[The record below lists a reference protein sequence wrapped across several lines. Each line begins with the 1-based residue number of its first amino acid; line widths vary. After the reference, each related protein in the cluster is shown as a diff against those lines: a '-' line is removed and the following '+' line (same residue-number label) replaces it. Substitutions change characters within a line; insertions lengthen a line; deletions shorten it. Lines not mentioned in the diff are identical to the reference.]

1 MTTTQTDR
9 PTVKLRPGKGCRLA
23 EGDRLPGPAAFN
35 PAGTIAARLIDADP
49 ETEIDADWR
58 EARIG
63 QALTL
68 REALFYRLDG

>member
-1 MTTTQTDR
+1 MTTTQTNCA
-9 PTVKLRPGKGCRLA
+9 TVKLRSGKGRRLA
-23 EGDRLPGPAAFN
+23 EGDRLPGLAAFN

-63 QALTL
+63 QALTR
-68 REALFYRLDG
+68 REALLNRLDG